1 MTVFKKS
8 LLAGALLLASAGASI
23 GTAHADSKCGIEQ
36 GTVSILAND
45 FPALH
50 AVVDGAEACGGDG
63 VTFSKNHTKDHKDIM
78 VAALTSNPSEY
89 TSVVVANSTLV
100 TLMNDGLVPVSY
112 THLTLPTKA

>member
-23 GTAHADSKCGIEQ
+23 GTARADSKCGIEQ

-50 AVVDGAEACGGDG
+50 AVVDL
-63 VTFSKNHTKDHKDIM
+63 SLIHI
-78 VAALTSNPSEY
+78 
-89 TSVVVANSTLV
+89 
-100 TLMNDGLVPVSY
+100 
-112 THLTLPTKA
+112 